1 MRTDAELAEAI
12 TKAAD
17 PCFDAVDRDF
27 VEAQL
32 AAGEFFFAVDDALR
46 AAVREH
52 FALPANL
59 VEEAKTWIA
68 DIPEDDDVARLR
80 QMLDT
85 VATNKN
91 AA

>member
-1 MRTDAELAEAI
+1 MRKDAELAEAI
-12 TKAAD
+12 AKAAD

-52 FALPANL
+52 FALPADL
-59 VEEAKTWIA
+59 VDEVKAWIV
-68 DIPEDDDVARLR
+68 DIPEDDDVVRMLEVLAAITEDR
-80 QMLDT
+80 Q
-85 VATNKN
+85 
-91 AA
+91 